1 MRGLL
6 LIVGLLACGKAGHRG
21 GPDIAP
27 DPALQHVGAWFGSGP
42 GFPGERL
49 CLIFCPSG
57 LLFAAEV
64 PCDEVEAPGFR
75 APFSVERSGEAVVA
89 RKMFAPSQ
97 PPLSFTFAVQ
107 PDGSALAAISAQQNL
122 PFDKVADLSPL
133 CMGAPE
139 APAALPASAPAPA
152 PADPAP
158 PGSPAGG

>member
-1 MRGLL
+1 MVGLL
-6 LIVGLLACGKAGHRG
+6 LILGLLGCGKAGHKAG
-21 GPDIAP
+21 AALAP
-27 DPALQHVGAWFGSGP
+27 DPALQHVGAWYGSGP

-75 APFSVERSGEAVVA
+75 APFAVERSGAAVVA

-97 PPLSFTFAVQ
+97 PPLQFSFAVQ
-107 PDGSALAAISAQQNL
+107 PDGSALAAIAQQQNL

-139 APAALPASAPAPA
+139 APPVV
-152 PADPAP
+152 P
-158 PGSPAGG
+158 PTEEAGSP